1 MHVRICSCGTW
12 YTENISMVRLYST
25 PTMNTWPVEMTN
37 VLYQSQSLC
46 IILQLQTSPAGIRE
60 TAEQTTNPAT
70 TNEKS
75 LCESKAFS
83 PCNLFFHHLIVK
95 TERRIKERSI
105 RFTALDLEILQKYM
119 GWLARLAISWD
130 PPWYCGLQWGSYK
143 SNSDGHFCSKSKALL
158 GSSNYHGPSIEGPN
172 LINSIDHQTMGSSST
187 ELRLQFTTFFSG

>member
-1 MHVRICSCGTW
+1 
-12 YTENISMVRLYST
+12 MVPLYST

-105 RFTALDLEILQKYM
+105 KIYST
-119 GWLARLAISWD
+119 
-130 PPWYCGLQWGSYK
+130 
-143 SNSDGHFCSKSKALL
+143 
-158 GSSNYHGPSIEGPN
+158 GPR
-172 LINSIDHQTMGSSST
+172 DST
-187 ELRLQFTTFFSG
+187 EVHGLASKISNFMRPTMILWPAMRKL